1 MPDDV
6 EHVVFDVSDERHTHA
21 SAHLYV
27 VLLHQLSCRA
37 QLNDLANALKRF
49 TLSTTGR
56 LSIVLDVQPSCPR
69 AVAKAA
75 TRLCAR
81 HAVYRYSSER
91 PLAAAAFA
99 LAGITLEADDFVVVL
114 RDVLPDEGFLAYVA
128 DAAATSSSRT
138 LLTLNPP
145 IAVGFAASANLLASF
160 CHDCPLLAGQ
170 PDSDILL
177 DCYAQGD
184 EASTVRCLLNN
195 ASGEY
200 TMRPLRSYHPTVTQN
215 DIATLDRVMERLGL
229 HVKPN
234 ALPALQ
240 DMAAGARALLRR
252 SVAAHWRADVDERDA
267 IRKIMHDRDL
277 GVGLFC
283 RRAES
288 HTLPSCLPAF
298 LCEHGIRRFAE
309 ELDVRCDGDI
319 PFRRA
324 MMREFPELRKR
335 IAEITRRAVHNLV
348 ELELEHDNLRTVRRE
363 WE

>member
-27 VLLHQLSCRA
+27 VVLHQLSSRA
-37 QLNDLANALKRF
+37 QLKDLERFLKRI
-49 TLSTTGR
+49 TLKSTER
-56 LSIVLDVQPSCPR
+56 LSIVLDVQPCCPR
-69 AVAKAA
+69 AVSKGAV
-75 TRLCAR
+75 RLCAR
-81 HAVYRYSSER
+81 HAVHFHSVER
-91 PLAAAAFA
+91 PLAAASHA
-99 LAGITLEADDFVVVL
+99 LAGVTLEADDFVVVL
-114 RDVLPDEGFLAYVA
+114 RDVLPDEGFLAHIA
-128 DAAATSSSRT
+128 EAAATSSSKT
-138 LLTLNPP
+138 LLTLTPP
-145 IAVGFAASANLLASF
+145 IAVGFAASAALLASF
-160 CHDCPLLAGQ
+160 CEDCPLLAGQ

-195 ASGEY
+195 ASGGY
-200 TMRPLRSYHPTVTQN
+200 IVHPLRSYHATVTQN
-215 DIATLDRVMERLGL
+215 DRATLDRVMERLGL

-252 SVAAHWRADVDERDA
+252 SVAAHWRADVAEREA
-267 IRKIMHDRDL
+267 LNKILFDYDL
-277 GVGLFC
+277 GIVSFC

-288 HTLPSCLPAF
+288 PTLPSAISAF
-298 LCEHGIRRFAE
+298 VCEIGIRPYAE

-348 ELELEHDNLRTVRRE
+348 ELELEHDNLCTVRRE